1 MSASKPVRK
10 FFLCTGECV
19 PVDQLGNYPE
29 SHIIGELRYVLDDG
43 QRVSALMVYEVSLP
57 TNVHPPV
64 EPEIRAEIIGDAR
77 RIKCTQTDCYRVKR
91 WVLGRQSFMQLQQ
104 RYKAML

>member
-1 MSASKPVRK
+1 M
-10 FFLCTGECV
+10 
-19 PVDQLGNYPE
+19 PVDQLPHYPE
-29 SHIIGELRYVLDDG
+29 SHIIGELRYVLEEG
-43 QRVSALMVYEVSLP
+43 KRVSALALYEASLP
-57 TNVHPPV
+57 TNSNPPD

-77 RIKCTQTDCYRVKR
+77 GIKCTQSDCYRAKR